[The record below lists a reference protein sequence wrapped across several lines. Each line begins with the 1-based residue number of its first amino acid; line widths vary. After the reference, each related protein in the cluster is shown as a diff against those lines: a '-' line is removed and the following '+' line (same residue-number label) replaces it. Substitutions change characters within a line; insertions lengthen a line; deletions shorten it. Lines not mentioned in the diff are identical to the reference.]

1 MKAIRNET
9 RMAGKIIE
17 QYLKLPY
24 HIEIIRDD
32 DKENPGYAARV
43 VELAGC
49 ITQGDTFEELG
60 VMIEDAMRSWIEV
73 ALKEGISIP
82 KPVPDET
89 YSGKF
94 ITRVPRS
101 LHRQIV
107 QAAER
112 EGVSLNQFVNVALAN
127 AIGQRA
133 MSVTYPVRDK
143 KANLSVAEKRVHAKG
158 KYAAQK

>member
-1 MKAIRNET
+1 MTDKRV
-9 RMAGKIIE
+9 E

-43 VELAGC
+43 VELPGC

-60 VMIEDAMRSWIEV
+60 EMIEDAMRSWIEV
-73 ALKEGISIP
+73 ALREGISIP
-82 KPVPDET
+82 KPAPDET

-94 ITRVPRS
+94 VTRVPRS

-112 EGVSLNQFVNVALAN
+112 EGVSLNQFVNVALAS
-127 AIGQRA
+127 AMGQRA
-133 MSVTYPVRDK
+133 ASVTYPVRDK
-143 KANLSVAEKRVHAKG
+143 KSNLSVSENHASDKGRYTARKPTAAKR
-158 KYAAQK
+158 

>member
-1 MKAIRNET
+1 VSKKEKALV
-9 RMAGKIIE
+9 E

-24 HIEIIRDD
+24 HVEIVRDED
-32 DKENPGYAARV
+32 EENPGYVARV

-60 VMIEDAMRSWIEV
+60 EMIEDAMRSWIEV
-73 ALKEGISIP
+73 ALKEGTPIP
-82 KPVPDET
+82 KPLPDEA

-94 ITRVPRS
+94 MTRVPRS
-101 LHRQIV
+101 LHRQIA

-127 AIGQRA
+127 AVGQRA
-133 MSVTYPVRDK
+133 APVTYPARDK
-143 KANLSVAEKRVHAKG
+143 KANLSVAEKRVPVKG
-158 KYAAQK
+158 KYAARKQPATK